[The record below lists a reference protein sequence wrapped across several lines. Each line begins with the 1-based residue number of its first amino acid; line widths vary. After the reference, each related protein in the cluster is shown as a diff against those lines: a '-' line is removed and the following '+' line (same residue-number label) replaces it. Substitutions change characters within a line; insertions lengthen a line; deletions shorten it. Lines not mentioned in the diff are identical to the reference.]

1 MRSPPHEGFF
11 SMPPNSQIAPPSPE
25 LLRVLALIAVAQV
38 LALTLWFSATAVAP
52 TLQASWNLSVGDVGS
67 LTLAVQLGFVIG
79 ALALAFFNLP
89 DLVPS
94 RYLFGSCALLGA
106 AANGVIPW
114 LDGSEFSIVLALR
127 FATGASLAG
136 VYPSGLKVMAGWFQ
150 RSRGMALGV
159 LVGAL
164 TVGSAA
170 PHLIGGLGA
179 DWKVVLWSASGL
191 ALVAALLMLAVSDGP
206 FETKGSKFQ
215 WRLAARVFANS
226 RYRLATAGYLGHMWE
241 LYAMWAW
248 LAAWLGAWSVNAGS
262 ESHLV
267 PTLTF
272 VVIAFGAFGSWG
284 AGLWADRAG
293 RERAAGLSMVVSG
306 TCALLSPALFWAPL
320 WVVLPVLLLWG
331 ASIVADSAQF
341 SAIVTEV
348 VDDGLRGT
356 ALTLQT
362 ALGFLLTLL
371 SIRLTSA
378 IASEWG
384 WQWAFPV
391 LAIGP
396 FIGALAMRHLQ
407 RVRAAES
414 A

>member
-1 MRSPPHEGFF
+1 MSNTTHDASAQSEP
-11 SMPPNSQIAPPSPE
+11 
-25 LLRVLALIAVAQV
+25 LRVLAIIAIAQV

-52 TLQASWNLSVGDVGS
+52 VLQATWELSVGDVGA

-79 ALALAFFNLP
+79 ALGLAVFNVP

-94 RYLFGSCALLGA
+94 RYLFCLCALIGA
-106 AANGVIPW
+106 AANGIIPL
-114 LDGSEFSIVLALR
+114 LDAGDFRLVVGLR
-127 FATGASLAG
+127 FVTGAALAG

-164 TVGSAA
+164 TIGSAA

-179 DWKVVLWSASGL
+179 NWKMVLWSASGL
-191 ALVAALLMLAVSDGP
+191 ALVASLLMLMVSDGP
-206 FETKGSKFQ
+206 FETRGSKFQ
-215 WRLAARVFANS
+215 WKLVASVFRNP

-241 LYAMWAW
+241 LYAMWTWLATW
-248 LAAWLGAWSVNAGS
+248 LAAWSMHASSPARW
-262 ESHLV
+262 V

-272 VVIAFGAFGSWG
+272 VVVASGALGCWG

-293 RERAAGLSMVVSG
+293 RARVAGISMLVSG
-306 TCALLSPALFWAPL
+306 SCALVSPSLFWLPI
-320 WVVLPVLLLWG
+320 WVALPILLLWG
-331 ASIVADSAQF
+331 VSIVADSAQF

-348 VDDGLRGT
+348 VDDSLRGT

-362 ALGFLLTLL
+362 ALGFLLTLV

-378 IASEWG
+378 IAGQWG

-391 LAIGP
+391 LALGP
-396 FIGALAMRHLQ
+396 ALGAVAMRRLQ
-407 RVRAAES
+407 RRAPTGS
-414 A
+414 